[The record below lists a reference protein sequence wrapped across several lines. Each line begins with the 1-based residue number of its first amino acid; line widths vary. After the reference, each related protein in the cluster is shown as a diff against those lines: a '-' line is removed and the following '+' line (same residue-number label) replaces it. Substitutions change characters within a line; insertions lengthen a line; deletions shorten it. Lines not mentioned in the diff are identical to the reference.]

1 MFLYLFLDESAAEA
15 CSQSISLAPGE
26 NRALPSVKHFEI
38 NRDLI
43 NITKTKARAFVKV
56 NFAYVVRRSA
66 LNWQKSQ

>member
-43 NITKTKARAFVKV
+43 NIKTKAR
-56 NFAYVVRRSA
+56 AYVVRRSA
-66 LNWQKSQ
+66 LNWQRSQ